1 MEIILTEDVKNLGYK
16 NDLLKVKDGYARNF
30 LIPKKLAILAT
41 DSNKK
46 IVAEN
51 QKQKAHKD
59 NRVKDEALALA
70 EKLKN
75 LTVKIGAK
83 VGTSGKIF
91 GSINAIQIADAIK
104 KQFNYEVDRKRITV
118 DGENIKEV
126 GNYTA
131 QIDLH
136 KEVKFTINFE
146 VIAE

>member
-1 MEIILTEDVKNLGYK
+1 MEVILKEDIKKLGYK
-16 NDLLKVKDGYARNF
+16 NDIIKVKDGYARNF
-30 LIPKKLAILAT
+30 LIPKKLAIMAT
-41 DSNKK
+41 ESNKK
-46 IVAEN
+46 VIAEN
-51 QKQKAHKD
+51 VKQKAHKD
-59 NRVKDEALALA
+59 NRIKDEATVLA

-75 LTVKIGAK
+75 ITVIIGAK

-104 KQFNYEVDRKRITV
+104 KQFNFEVDRKKITV

-126 GNYTA
+126 GTYTA

-136 KEVKFTINFE
+136 KEVYVVLNFE